1 MSGTGLQ
8 LALVLFL
15 ILLNAFFTGSEI
27 ALLSLRE
34 TQVNRLRQRGG
45 AGQALARLTGD
56 PNRFLATVQVGIT
69 LSGFLASATA
79 AVSLATPLEE
89 PLAFLGGAARPAAI
103 VAVTIVL
110 TYLTLVIGEL
120 APKRLAMQR
129 GERLALLAA
138 RPLVGMFRVFRPIVW
153 LLGRSTDVVVRLLGG
168 DPNLAREQVSEEE
181 LREMVASTPT
191 ISEDQRQILA
201 GAFEVADRTLRQ
213 VVRPRREVVAISA
226 ETTARAALTALVEAG
241 RSRAPVINK
250 DLDDTVG
257 IVHLRDLLG
266 APEQRAAEL
275 ARPALALPETLG
287 VLDALRRMRSE
298 RSQLALVIDE
308 YGGVEGIVSL
318 EDLLEEIV
326 GEIYDETDRDLLT
339 IIKHPDGTVELPGGF
354 PVHDLEDLDIDLP
367 EGESATIAGLVME
380 ELGHLPEPGETVSL
394 PGWDLTVLAVER
406 RAVTRVQLTPTGTD
420 SDVDGVADDEEPR
433 PSVNGS

>member
-15 ILLNAFFTGSEI
+15 ICLNAIFTGSEI

-34 TQVNRLRQRGG
+34 TQVGRLSQRGRR
-45 AGQALARLTGD
+45 GQALARLTGD

-79 AVSLATPLEE
+79 AVSLAKPLEQ
-89 PLAFLGGAARPAAI
+89 PLAFLGSAAGPASI
-103 VAVTIVL
+103 VAVTMVL

-129 GERLALLAA
+129 GEQVALVAA
-138 RPLVGMFRVFRPIVW
+138 RPLLGMFRVFRPIVW
-153 LLGRSTDVVVRLLGG
+153 LLGKSTDLVVTLLGG
-168 DPNLAREQVSEEE
+168 DPKLAREQVSEEE
-181 LREMVASTPT
+181 LREMVSSVPT

-213 VVRPRREVVAISA
+213 VVRPRREVVVISA
-226 ETTARAALTALVEAG
+226 DLSAREALNVLVEAG

-298 RSQLALVIDE
+298 RAQLALVIDE

-339 IIKHPDGTVELPGGF
+339 IIRHPDGAVELPGGF
-354 PVHDLEDLDIDLP
+354 PVHDLQDLGILLP
-367 EGESATIAGLVME
+367 EGESATIAGLVIE
-380 ELGHLPEPGETVSL
+380 ELGHLPAAGESVELS
-394 PGWDLTVLAVER
+394 GWDVIVLAVER
-406 RAVTRVQLTPTGTD
+406 RAITRVQL
-420 SDVDGVADDEEPR
+420 S
-433 PSVNGS
+433 PSRSAVIEAGPHGERDQHDN